1 MKLDILAIGVH
12 PDDIELSCGGT
23 VASHIWAGK
32 KVGLLDLTRGE
43 LGTRGSAELRDKEAA
58 AAAKIL
64 GATLRLNLQFKDGFF
79 TNDQAHQLS
88 IISVL
93 RTYQPD
99 IVLAPALSDR
109 HPDHGRAAKLIAD
122 ACFLSGLLKVVTHDS
137 NTQEIQQPWR
147 PKALYHYIQ
156 DTHRKPDF
164 VVDITQFM
172 EQKQASVMAY
182 GSQFYNPEYQE
193 QTGEMTTYISD
204 KSFLDRL
211 YARALEMARQTPFTY
226 AEGFE
231 TNRVIGVKSLFDFF

>member
-58 AAAKIL
+58 EAAKIL

-99 IVLAPALSDR
+99 IVLAPALADR
-109 HPDHGRAAKLIAD
+109 HPDHGRAHHLVHSAA
-122 ACFLSGLLKVVTHDS
+122 FYSGLRRRGTRASGEPHRPAALFHFMQHDIFEP
-137 NTQEIQQPWR
+137 T
-147 PKALYHYIQ
+147 
-156 DTHRKPDF
+156 F
-164 VVDITQFM
+164 VVDVSSTWSR
-172 EQKQASVMAY
+172 KLA
-182 GSQFYNPEYQE
+182 
-193 QTGEMTTYISD
+193 
-204 KSFLDRL
+204 
-211 YARALEMARQTPFTY
+211 ALEAYSSQLYRPGDTRREPTTKVSSREFSLAIEGRARHFGQSIGAEFGEPFGSRGPLAVADLWQLRPT
-226 AEGFE
+226 GL
-231 TNRVIGVKSLFDFF
+231 R